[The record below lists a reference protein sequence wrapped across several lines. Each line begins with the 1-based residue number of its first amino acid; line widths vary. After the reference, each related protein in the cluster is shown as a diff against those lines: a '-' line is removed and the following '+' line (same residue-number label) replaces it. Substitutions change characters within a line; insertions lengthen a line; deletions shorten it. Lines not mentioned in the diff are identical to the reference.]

1 MLGLGGAIP
10 AAVWEKAAVFSRR
23 RGAVRTRKEARS
35 EKIPGRSPCIC
46 NQGGM
51 YGIIDWNAINL
62 DGG

>member
-35 EKIPGRSPCIC
+35 EKTPG
-46 NQGGM
+46 GAHVF
-51 YGIIDWNAINL
+51 AIKAECMV
-62 DGG
+62 